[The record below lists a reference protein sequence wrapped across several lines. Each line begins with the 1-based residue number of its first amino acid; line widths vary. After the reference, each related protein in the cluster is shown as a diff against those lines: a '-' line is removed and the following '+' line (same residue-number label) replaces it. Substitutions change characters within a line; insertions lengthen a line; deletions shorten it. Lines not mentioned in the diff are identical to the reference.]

1 MIPAYARNTYQKI
14 EAQGYQDP
22 AKVIQLLY
30 DRTLKHLLW
39 AGEGIEEKNPCKRG
53 ENLGK
58 VISIISELNAAL
70 DMERGGEAAAFLRGL
85 YVAILVELPK
95 VAITQDVEILKRSY
109 RYIKR
114 LNDIWEQTVMKDQL
128 PGGPDPKKEST
139 RPSAPSLSRQPKGLS
154 MSI

>member
-1 MIPAYARNTYQKI
+1 MIPVYARNTYQKI

-22 AKVIQLLY
+22 AEVIQILY
-30 DRTLKHLLW
+30 DRVLKHLLW

-58 VISIISELNAAL
+58 VINIISELNAAL
-70 DMERGGEAAAFLRGL
+70 DMEHGGEAAVFLRGL

-114 LNDIWEQTVMKDQL
+114 LNEIWEQTVIKNQL
-128 PGGPDPKKEST
+128 PGGSDPKAET
-139 RPSAPSLSRQPKGLS
+139 IRPAAPSLSRQPKGLS

>member
-1 MIPAYARNTYQKI
+1 MVPVYARNTYQKI

-22 AKVIQLLY
+22 EKVIQLLY
-30 DRTLKHLLW
+30 DRVLKHLLW
-39 AGEGIEEKNPCKRG
+39 AGEGIKEKNPCKRG

-95 VAITQDVEILKRSY
+95 VAVTNDIEILKRTY

-114 LNDIWEQTVMKDQL
+114 LNDIWEQTVMNDQL
-128 PGGPDPKKEST
+128 PGGSDPKKETT

-154 MSI
+154 MSA